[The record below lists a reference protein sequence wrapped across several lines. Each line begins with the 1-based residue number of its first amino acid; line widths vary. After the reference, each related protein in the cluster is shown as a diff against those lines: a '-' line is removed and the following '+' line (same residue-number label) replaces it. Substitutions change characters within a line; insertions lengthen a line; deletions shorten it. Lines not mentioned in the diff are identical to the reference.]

1 MVTEAEKRRVGALIR
16 HRRQVLDLSQTGFA
30 GRVGVSRNAV
40 SKWETGLS
48 YPLRHAGKI
57 EAVLGISLAA
67 NGRTPEPPADLK
79 ERELWDLLMAEDF
92 TPAEAWGVIEEYRRR
107 KQRGPA

>member
-57 EAVLGISLAA
+57 EAVLGISLSA
-67 NGRTPEPPADLK
+67 NGVTRLPPADPQ
-79 ERELWDLLMAEDF
+79 ERELWDLAVVDAGPEG
-92 TPAEAWGVIEEYRRR
+92 AWAVVEEYRRR
-107 KQRGPA
+107 VRGRPA